1 MFTNHYIWE
10 SNCHYMNKTWWYS
23 DYTINI
29 HILNCLDIIFSI
41 PSKAHLND
49 ICDCQVQIHITND
62 RDNHSFLLCIYKWLK
77 QLRIRNTYQHQY
89 VTLVNGN
96 LEQSL
101 FSSFYNMILVRQ
113 EIDNIE
119 AI

>member
-1 MFTNHYIWE
+1 M
-10 SNCHYMNKTWWYS
+10 
-23 DYTINI
+23 TI
-29 HILNCLDIIFSI
+29 
-41 PSKAHLND
+41 
-49 ICDCQVQIHITND
+49 D
-62 RDNHSFLLCIYKWLK
+62 RDNHLILPCIYKWLK
-77 QLRIRNTYQHQY
+77 QPRNKNTYQCQY